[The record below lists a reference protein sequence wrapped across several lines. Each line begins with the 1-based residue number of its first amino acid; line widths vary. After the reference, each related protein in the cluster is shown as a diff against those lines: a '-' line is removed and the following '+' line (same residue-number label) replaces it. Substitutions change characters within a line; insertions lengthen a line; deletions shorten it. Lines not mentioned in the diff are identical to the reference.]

1 MANRHGTLTASDS
14 MLLSYRYWLPDEP
27 PEAVVA
33 YLHGVGGHSGQPTY
47 RYLIESLVSSRRAVY
62 GLDLRGFG
70 RSEGRRGHV
79 DDWRNYLSDVSAFLA
94 TVRREYPQVPMFLFG
109 QSLGGLIALEY
120 AIEADRLL
128 SGVIVSA
135 PAVAQRDAPVWLHAM
150 VHGLSK
156 VTPTVSVNPHVDPAA
171 FTRDPAE
178 VVKLVADPLRYPKVT
193 VRFAVE
199 YEAAVDRVLS
209 EAPLLNVPLLIVVGS
224 ADTVTP
230 PRASQSF
237 CDRVI
242 IEDKTLKMYDGGFH
256 QPILDIERDEVLS
269 DIGRWITDH
278 IAARGDFA
286 P

>member
-1 MANRHGTLTASDS
+1 MANRDGTLTASDS
-14 MLLSYRYWLPDEP
+14 TLLFYRYWLPDEP
-27 PEAVVA
+27 PDAVVA

-79 DDWRNYLSDVSAFLA
+79 DNWRSYLSDVSAFLA
-94 TVRREYPQVPMFLFG
+94 AVRHQHPQVPVFLFG

-120 AIEADRLL
+120 AIEADRRL

-135 PAVAQRDAPVWLHAM
+135 PAVAQRDAPIWLHAM

-156 VTPTVSVNPHVDPAA
+156 IAPTFSVNPHVDPAA

-178 VVKLVADPLRYPKVT
+178 VERLVADPLRHPRVT
-193 VRFAVE
+193 ARFAVE

-209 EAPLLNVPLLIVVGS
+209 EAPLLNVPLLVVVGS

-230 PRASQSF
+230 PQASQSF
-237 CDRVI
+237 YDRVV
-242 IEDKTLKMYDGGFH
+242 IEDKTLKVYDGGFH
-256 QPILDIERDEVLS
+256 QPILDIDRKEVLS

-278 IAARGDFA
+278 IAAREDST